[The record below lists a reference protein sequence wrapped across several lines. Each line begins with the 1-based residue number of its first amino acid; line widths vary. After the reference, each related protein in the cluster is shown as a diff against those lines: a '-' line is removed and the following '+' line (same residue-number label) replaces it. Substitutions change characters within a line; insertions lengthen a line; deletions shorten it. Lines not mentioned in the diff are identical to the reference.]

1 MVINSQYK
9 GYYEVPPKC
18 FVALNWQ
25 LLKKK
30 KAQFWSQQIWSHF
43 KISVGIISRSQLT
56 KFIVHLWNGLLH
68 EKHYATSLILNV
80 CLSMRIHQLYSKIL
94 HTHLFYLKFYYFR
107 IPWATKRKTMES
119 VQSNLIILKASLIRI
134 AITIKSCHCQIVIYR
149 GNVYLV
155 LSHIFGSHP

>member
-1 MVINSQYK
+1 MFCSTELTVI
-9 GYYEVPPKC
+9 
-18 FVALNWQ
+18 
-25 LLKKK
+25 KKK
-30 KAQFWSQQIWSHF
+30 STILKSTNLMALQNT
-43 KISVGIISRSQLT
+43 SVGIISRSQLT
-56 KFIVHLWNGLLH
+56 KFIVHLWNGLLC

-80 CLSMRIHQLYSKIL
+80 CLSMRIHQLYSIIL
-94 HTHLFYLKFYYFR
+94 HTHLFYLEFYYFR

-134 AITIKSCHCQIVIYR
+134 AITTRPCHCQTVIYR